1 MKVIE
6 DLIKYLYEEGDLSEE
21 QIKFLKEKE
30 YFKGSLYD
38 DDDWYYDE
46 PYNDPYYEP
55 YYEEK
60 RNNLAAIQELNFE
73 RSLHD
78 TRKRKQGKR
87 GKSWSGASKRLKPEH
102 FEFLLYLVTDAV
114 IKKAKGQFPAEIIEV
129 LRQCVGNHY
138 PCLKDFEQ
146 ALKAHLYE
154 WQVACFA
161 PALYPYLEHCLPLW
175 VWHKEN
181 PYITPQTHQ
190 QLKKLPYIIAGK
202 SLATNIL
209 VSQDKVFPLTNTLG
223 KVLPYPA

>member
-6 DLIKYLYEEGDLSEE
+6 DLIRYLYEEGDLSEE
-21 QIKFLKEKE
+21 QINFLKEKE
-30 YFKGSLYD
+30 YFKGSLDYND
-38 DDDWYYDE
+38 DYDWYYEEPDYDE
-46 PYNDPYYEP
+46 YYREQ
-55 YYEEK
+55 E
-60 RNNLAAIQELNFE
+60 RILAAIQELNFE

-87 GKSWSGASKRLKPEH
+87 GKSWAGASKRLKPER
-102 FEFLLYLVTDAV
+102 FDFLLYLVTDAV
-114 IKKAKGQFPAEIIEV
+114 IEKAKGQFPAEIIEI
-129 LRQCVGNHY
+129 LRQCLGNHY
-138 PCLKDFEQ
+138 LCLQDFEKV
-146 ALKAHLYE
+146 LKTHLYD

-175 VWHKEN
+175 VWHKES
-181 PYITPQTHQ
+181 PYITPHTHQ
-190 QLKKLPYIIAGK
+190 QLKKAPYIITGK